1 MYRRND
7 PRFTRTLQNVVHN
20 IESANESAQANLFT
34 FAHDYINPCVS
45 SIGNCF
51 QSCFAPCFPS
61 REDRLRRNR
70 GRSRGRA
77 ELSFDFYDDWEDDEN
92 DGLLGWG
99 NDGLD
104 RLLAG
109 SRSYG
114 GATQPSRQRT
124 MSYGTR
130 RDRDGR
136 FPSGRRKSAV
146 QPHDGGPD
154 PTIIPSSSYFGFLG
168 RLPWKIGGKGLRY
181 KPSAA
186 DLTEHPG
193 ASRRARLEEQPLIED
208 SGEDEVRG
216 ERRKGHRRN
225 RSHTTGSG
233 HTTDSLSSR
242 GDIFPSEDEDDA
254 VPLDDEFATVLERR
268 TTGLGADDTNSGKT
282 RPGKRSTG
290 SRMSARTASSRSTH
304 ESGRKSGGNSQV
316 KRSESVIEAAPTL
329 SDLKHEEERVQQ
341 EEEAEVERKR
351 REARQLAAKRGLSVE
366 QSISPTTESK
376 TEPPISSSPIPP
388 SQMISILPSASPLLS
403 QPNAETSFTTETV
416 PFPTFDPQT
425 TPESGALD
433 VDGSELGSAAHTPK
447 RPLSVRSG
455 QTGLD
460 SKPASASTFVPAR
473 LPHFE
478 GRPD

>member
-34 FAHDYINPCVS
+34 FAHDYINPCIS

-51 QSCFAPCFPS
+51 QSCIAPCFPS

-77 ELSFDFYDDWEDDEN
+77 ELSFDFYDDWEDEEN
-92 DGLLGWG
+92 DGLLGLG
-99 NDGLD
+99 NDELD

-114 GATQPSRQRT
+114 GSTQPSRQQT

-130 RDRDGR
+130 RDREGR

-146 QPHDGGPD
+146 QPHDGGLD

-193 ASRRARLEEQPLIED
+193 ASRRADLEEQPLIED
-208 SGEDEVRG
+208 SGEEEVRG
-216 ERRKGHRRN
+216 GRRKGQKRN

-254 VPLDDEFATVLERR
+254 VPLDDEFTMVLERR
-268 TTGLGADDTNSGKT
+268 ATGQGADDTSSGKT
-282 RPGKRSTG
+282 RSGKRSAG

-304 ESGRKSGGNSQV
+304 ESGRKSRGDSQA
-316 KRSESVIEAAPTL
+316 KRSESAIEAVPTL

-351 REARQLAAKRGLSVE
+351 YEARQLAMKRGLSAG
-366 QSISPTTESK
+366 QPASPTAESK
-376 TEPPISSSPIPP
+376 IEPPVPSSPLSLPQI
-388 SQMISILPSASPLLS
+388 ISINPLTSPLPSPPIAEASP
-403 QPNAETSFTTETV
+403 TTETV

-425 TPESGALD
+425 APESGAFD
-433 VDGSELGSAAHTPK
+433 VDGSELGSASHTPN

-455 QTGLD
+455 QIESD
-460 SKPASASTFVPAR
+460 SMPAPASTFVPAR

-478 GRPD
+478 GGPD

>member
-51 QSCFAPCFPS
+51 QSCFTPCFPS

-99 NDGLD
+99 NDELD

-114 GATQPSRQRT
+114 GATQPSRQRA

-130 RDRDGR
+130 RDGR

-193 ASRRARLEEQPLIED
+193 ASRRAGLEEQPLIED
-208 SGEDEVRG
+208 SGEDEMRG

-282 RPGKRSTG
+282 RSGKRSTG

-316 KRSESVIEAAPTL
+316 KRSESVIEAVPTL

-351 REARQLAAKRGLSVE
+351 REARQLAAKYGLSVE
-366 QSISPTTESK
+366 QSIVSDLK
-376 TEPPISSSPIPP
+376 D
-388 SQMISILPSASPLLS
+388 
-403 QPNAETSFTTETV
+403 FT
-416 PFPTFDPQT
+416 
-425 TPESGALD
+425 
-433 VDGSELGSAAHTPK
+433 
-447 RPLSVRSG
+447 
-455 QTGLD
+455 
-460 SKPASASTFVPAR
+460 
-473 LPHFE
+473 
-478 GRPD
+478 